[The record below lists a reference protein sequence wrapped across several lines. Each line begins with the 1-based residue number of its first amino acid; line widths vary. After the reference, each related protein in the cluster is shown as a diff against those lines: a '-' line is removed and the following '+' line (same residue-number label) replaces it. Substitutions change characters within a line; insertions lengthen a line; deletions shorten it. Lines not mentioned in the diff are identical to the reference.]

1 MELQHRDILL
11 TIPGMPDKMK
21 ITEICKGMKTMV
33 ISEYSQ
39 ERAEILFKRNLP
51 DIEVPVHIKILW
63 LDSLT
68 DKSISR
74 RNSHEAHAHTFLE
87 IQFVFSGWMG
97 YECNGKTV
105 ELSAGNALLIPPGIS
120 HRHIQC
126 SQDLEKAVL
135 AFSTTSLLFDGQ
147 ESRKFEFSENI
158 LENMNF
164 ILKNCDER
172 TFFSQAILSGRVLEM
187 IASVCRSLGVALPAA
202 TGKDVDSRVLVAKA
216 YIEEHKNQAIS
227 CEAVARECCLSLKQ
241 LNRIFQI
248 ENGNSVFA
256 YITAE
261 RVRYAKK
268 LLQEESMTVSEVA
281 EAVGISDVNYFIR
294 FFKKQNQCTP
304 KAFQKMGSL

>member
-1 MELQHRDILL
+1 
-11 TIPGMPDKMK
+11 MPDKMK
-21 ITEICKGMKTMV
+21 ITETCKGMKTMV

-51 DIEVPVHIKILW
+51 DIEAPVHIKILW

-68 DKSISR
+68 GKSISR

-97 YECNGKTV
+97 YECGGETV
-105 ELSAGNALLIPPGIS
+105 ELSAGHALLIPPGIS

-147 ESRKFEFSENI
+147 EPRKFDFSEDI
-158 LENMNF
+158 PENMNF
-164 ILKNCDER
+164 ILRNCDER
-172 TFFSQAILSGRVLEM
+172 SFFSPAILSGRVLEM
-187 IASVCRSLGVALPAA
+187 IASVCRSLGVTLPAV

-216 YIEEHKNQAIS
+216 YIEDHKNQVIS

-248 ENGNSVFA
+248 ETGSSVFA
-256 YITAE
+256 YMTAE

-268 LLQEESMTVSEVA
+268 LLQQGERSIKEIGYLMGFESESGFVS
-281 EAVGISDVNYFIR
+281 
-294 FFKKQNQCTP
+294 FFKRHCGMSPGAYRKGKC
-304 KAFQKMGSL
+304 L